1 MNRPRWEAVV
11 EDVPERVGDH
21 TLAHSRILLVRQGF
35 RAGVRPSRASR
46 IAAAAP
52 AAPAPTTR
60 AWPTAGIDA
69 PGGSRYDRVTTTVRS
84 AGRHQQYRSVD
95 CQHNWYL
102 WSGAV
107 TANPRSLDLNLLLAL
122 EALLAERGVTRAA
135 QRLGVSA
142 IWSSGSP
149 AWPRLRPSLCPS
161 RPSGSSSPSGGT
173 RRVVATLL
181 TRGSG
186 RCCTRSGVRRR
197 TSVRDRLI

>member
-35 RAGVRPSRASR
+35 RAGATLAGQQDRRSCTGSSSSDDEGVANSRHRCSRGLALRPCDDHCAIGR
-46 IAAAAP
+46 
-52 AAPAPTTR
+52 
-60 AWPTAGIDA
+60 
-69 PGGSRYDRVTTTVRS
+69 
-84 AGRHQQYRSVD
+84 RHQQYRSVD